1 MADQPIRTINSRIAI
16 FGHPMHPTLVHFPVA
31 CLLLLVG
38 SDAAYLY
45 TGDVFWAQAGLW
57 LAGVG
62 ALSGWIAS
70 AVGLIDLVTIH
81 RIRRKLLGWCHAIM
95 AVMMLSLAS
104 LNWLWRFLEATDLLP
119 WAIALSL
126 LTAVLVGLTGALG
139 GTLVYEKAVGV
150 EIDDK

>member
-1 MADQPIRTINSRIAI
+1 MADKPIRTINSRIAI

-45 TGDVFWAQAGLW
+45 SENAFWAKASLW
-57 LAGVG
+57 LAGIG

-70 AVGLIDLVTIH
+70 SVGLIDLVTIQ
-81 RIRRKLLGWCHAIM
+81 RIRRKLLGWCHAIV

-104 LNWLWRFLEATDLLP
+104 LNWLWRYLDPTDLLP
-119 WAIALSL
+119 WAIVLSI

-139 GTLVYEKAVGV
+139 GTLVYEEAVGV

>member
-1 MADQPIRTINSRIAI
+1 MADKPIRTISSRIAI

-45 TGDVFWAQAGLW
+45 SENAFWAKASLW

-70 AVGLIDLVTIH
+70 TVGLIDLVTIH
-81 RIRRKLLGWCHAIM
+81 RIRRKLLGWCHAIV

-104 LNWLWRFLEATDLLP
+104 LNWLWRYLDPTALLP
-119 WAIALSL
+119 WAIALTV

-139 GTLVYEKAVGV
+139 GTLVYEDAVGV

>member
-1 MADQPIRTINSRIAI
+1 MADKPIRTISSRIAI
-16 FGHPMHPTLVHFPVA
+16 FGHPIHPTLVHFPVA

-45 TGDVFWAQAGLW
+45 SGNAFWAKASLW
-57 LAGVG
+57 LAGIG

-70 AVGLIDLVTIH
+70 TVGLIDLVTI
-81 RIRRKLLGWCHAIM
+81 RLIRRKLLGWCHAIV

-104 LNWLWRFLEATDLLP
+104 LNWLWRFLDSTNLLP
-119 WAIALSL
+119 WAIALTL

-139 GTLVYEKAVGV
+139 GTLVYEDAVGV